1 MGCFTWLINLANG
14 LRSVP
19 IAFIPF
25 IEASTN
31 DVPLPIYG
39 SKVAQ
44 LHPLAYIPL
53 LELLLLGES
62 SSQDT
67 HDSNE

>member
-31 DVPLPIYG
+31 DVPLPHIMDQ
-39 SKVAQ
+39 K
-44 LHPLAYIPL
+44 
-53 LELLLLGES
+53 S
-62 SSQDT
+62 SST
-67 HDSNE
+67 PSSGLYSSIRALATWGIIIAGYA